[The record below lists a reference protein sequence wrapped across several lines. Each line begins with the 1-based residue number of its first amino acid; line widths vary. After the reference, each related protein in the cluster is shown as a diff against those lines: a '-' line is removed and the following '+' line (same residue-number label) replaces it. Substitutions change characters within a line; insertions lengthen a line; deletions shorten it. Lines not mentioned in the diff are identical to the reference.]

1 MAGQQQMPGTLQGIP
16 APNVVVNPSLFYAAT
31 KRERF
36 LQKGRTA
43 FSGLGAVE
51 PIELRQAGIVSALEV
66 RVSGTI
72 TVGTADVTSFSR
84 EWPFNLVKRFK
95 LSANGQSNL
104 IDARG
109 LTIRA
114 HEFITNAKLS
124 DQGRSKYV
132 GATAVTDGTLAL
144 ASDDWGTGTTYVL
157 GPGHTPGG
165 TDAYSFD
172 ITYLIPIAADP
183 VSLIGSLFAQTTST
197 NLALE
202 IEWNTEVNLL
212 TKGSAVMTYALF
224 YEVSAVAYSIPTVGG
239 NAIVPDVTTF
249 HQLSEFRQGG
259 LTAGENEIKLP
270 GTGTGRKL
278 MRVIGN
284 IYSSSAPLAVNS
296 TNYASFGWKYGGN
309 VIPESWNNG
318 ATLRALNERQSG
330 VLLGGTMW
338 GLWLLDF
345 ASEHALRDLV
355 DEGMTADLR
364 VVPNLVSS
372 PTSGYVQCAQE
383 TLFLAPVGA

>member
-1 MAGQQQMPGTLQGIP
+1 MAAQTVMPGVLQGIP
-16 APNVVVNPSLFYAAT
+16 APNVVVNPQLFYAAT

-43 FSGLGAVE
+43 ISGLGAVE
-51 PIELRQAGIVSALEV
+51 PLELRQAGIIAGLEV
-66 RVSGTI
+66 RVSGTLA
-72 TVGTADVTSFSR
+72 VATADVTSMSR
-84 EWPFNLVKRFK
+84 EWPHNFVKRFK

-109 LTIRA
+109 LTIRT
-114 HEFITNAKLS
+114 HEFIVNDKIT

-132 GATAVTDGTLAL
+132 GATAVTEGTLAL
-144 ASDDWGTGTTYVL
+144 ASDDWGTGATYVL

-165 TDAYSFD
+165 TD
-172 ITYLIPIAADP
+172 TYTIDLTYFIPVAADQ

-202 IEWNTEVNLL
+202 IEWNSEANLL
-212 TKGSAVMTYALF
+212 TKGSAVTTWTMY
-224 YEVSAVAYSIPTVGG
+224 YEVAAVAYSIPTVNGQ
-239 NAIVPDVTTF
+239 AIVPDVTTF

-284 IYSSSAPLAVNS
+284 IYSSSTPLAVNA
-296 TNYASFGWKYGGN
+296 TNYAGFAWKYGGN
-309 VIPESWNNG
+309 VTPEVWNNG
-318 ATLRALNERQSG
+318 SVLRALNERQTG
-330 VLLGGTMW
+330 CLIGGSMW

-345 ASEHALRDLV
+345 ASEHALRDLI

-364 VVPNLVSS
+364 VVPNLASA
-372 PTSGYVQCAQE
+372 PTSGYAQVAQE